1 MWSKLF
7 DLTVLCTW
15 ATVSGL
21 LAACASSPPRPPAAE
36 YFPVTGRS
44 DLPFSEATRVG
55 DLLFLAGQIGTDDKG
70 HLVPGG
76 IEAETRQ
83 TLENLRAVLER
94 HGSSLSLVVKC
105 TAMLVDMREWE
116 AMNRVYVTYFPR
128 HLPARTAFGVSALLM
143 GARVELE
150 CVARSPVR

>member
-1 MWSKLF
+1 MSRSRDFGAW
-7 DLTVLCTW
+7 VI
-15 ATVSGL
+15 AAGL
-21 LAACASSPPRPPAAE
+21 LGGCASSRPQPPAAE
-36 YFPVTGRS
+36 YFPVPGRT

-55 DLLFLAGQIGTDDKG
+55 DLLFLAGQIGIDEKG

-83 TLENLRAVLER
+83 TLENLREVLER

-105 TAMLVDMREWE
+105 TALLVDMREWE

-128 HLPARTAFGVSALLM
+128 HLPARTAFGVTSLVM

-150 CVARSPVR
+150 CVARAPGR